1 MPPELPLLCV
11 ELDGVV
17 LGTVLDGV
25 VLGTVLDGV
34 VGTVLDGVV
43 GTVLDGVV
51 GTLSGV
57 LSAVELFVACGTL
70 DGAVEASPQAS
81 NDISIAKQIKITN
94 SLFIYFSLS
103 KSDVFL
109 YP

>member
-17 LGTVLDGV
+17 LGTVLEGVVLDGV

-34 VGTVLDGVV
+34 L

-57 LSAVELFVACGTL
+57 LSAVELFVACGAL

-94 SLFIYFSLS
+94 SLFIYLSLS
-103 KSDVFL
+103 KSDIFL